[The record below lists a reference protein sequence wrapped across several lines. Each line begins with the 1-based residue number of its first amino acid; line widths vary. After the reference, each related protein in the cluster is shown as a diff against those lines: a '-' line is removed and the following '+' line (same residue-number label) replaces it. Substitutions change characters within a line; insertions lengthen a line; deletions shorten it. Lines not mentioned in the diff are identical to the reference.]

1 MGDFWRFYME
11 IIKKTLSG
19 LQVGEV
25 LTHQNMTVMPLVCN
39 HVGIVD
45 YLTLDEALFEK
56 CVRIKELSE
65 EGSVPQL
72 LLVND
77 GSKPVLL
84 LDGEELIGA
93 KQNRLVNLTILAP
106 ARSSITIPVS
116 CVESGRWHHITE
128 HFNTSD
134 AVSFA
139 DMRARK
145 TVQVSASLRG
155 SNSRHADQAAVWNH
169 ISEKAHCMR
178 AASPTEAMSEIFRRH
193 GGLLSDF
200 VDAFSVVENQVGAI
214 FAINDN
220 IIGFDFFDAAS
231 TLEKTF
237 PKLIKSYA
245 IDAIE
250 KQNYSSVY
258 KKSVNKITI
267 EEAEKFLQQVAD
279 SEFESYPAVGLGE
292 DVRFSIKGLCGGG
305 LINDERVIHLCAFK
319 INSSDNRGR
328 RNRSDEDTDITDVV
342 SLLRRRAG

>member
-1 MGDFWRFYME
+1 ME

-19 LQVGEV
+19 LQIGEA
-25 LTHQNMTVMPLVCN
+25 LIHQNMTVMPLVCN
-39 HVGIVD
+39 HVGIAD

-106 ARSSITIPVS
+106 ARKSITIPVS

-145 TVQVSASLRG
+145 ADQVSASLRR
-155 SNSRHADQAAVWNH
+155 SNSRHADQADVWSN
-169 ISEKAHCMR
+169 ISDKAFCMR
-178 AASPTEAMSEIFRRH
+178 ADSPTDAMSEIFRRH
-193 GGLLSDF
+193 KGLLSDF
-200 VDAFSVVENQVGAI
+200 VEAFSVVENQLGAI
-214 FAINDN
+214 FAINNN
-220 IIGFDFFDAAS
+220 IMGFDFFDAAS
-231 TLEKTF
+231 TLEKIF

-250 KQNYSSVY
+250 KQNYSSTY

-267 EEAEKFLQQVAD
+267 EEAEEFLQRVAD
-279 SEFESYPAVGLGE
+279 SEFKSYPAVGLGE
-292 DVRFSIKGLCGGG
+292 DVRFSVKELCGGG
-305 LINDERVIHLCAFK
+305 LINDERVVHLCAFK

-328 RNRSDEDTDITDVV
+328 RGRSDEDADILDIP
-342 SLLRRRAG
+342 SSLRRWAG